1 LRLLGG
7 ITPVVQ
13 RPWGYL
19 PHIARAPA
27 CGRAKHHRPYFIL
40 FILLTFFATIANLDK
55 QDALDGL
62 SAHFLFVISL
72 MDLREVLETAVI
84 GLGYE
89 LVDLEMSN
97 HGKLLR
103 VFIDKTGGI
112 NVGDCSLVSN
122 HLIRLFAVEN
132 LVYDRLEVSSP
143 GLDRVLKK
151 QADFERFAG
160 EKAQIKVRLPVSG
173 QRNFVGVLR
182 GINGGFLQLEVDGR
196 MLSLDLA
203 NLEKARLI
211 PNI

>member
-1 LRLLGG
+1 M
-7 ITPVVQ
+7 
-13 RPWGYL
+13 
-19 PHIARAPA
+19 
-27 CGRAKHHRPYFIL
+27 
-40 FILLTFFATIANLDK
+40 
-55 QDALDGL
+55 
-62 SAHFLFVISL
+62 FVILL
-72 MDLREVLETAVI
+72 MDLREVVETAVI

-112 NVGDCSLVSN
+112 NVGDCALVSN

-132 LVYDRLEVSSP
+132 LVYEKLEVSSP

-151 QADFERFAG
+151 RSDFERFAG
-160 EKAQIKVRLPVSG
+160 ERAQIKVRMPISG

-182 GINGGFLQLEVDGR
+182 GVNGGFLQLEVDGR
-196 MLSLDLA
+196 MLSLDMA

-211 PNI
+211 PNL

>member
-1 LRLLGG
+1 M
-7 ITPVVQ
+7 
-13 RPWGYL
+13 
-19 PHIARAPA
+19 
-27 CGRAKHHRPYFIL
+27 
-40 FILLTFFATIANLDK
+40 
-55 QDALDGL
+55 
-62 SAHFLFVISL
+62 FVILL
-72 MDLREVLETAVI
+72 MDLREVVETAVI

-112 NVGDCSLVSN
+112 NVGDCALVSN

-132 LVYDRLEVSSP
+132 LVYEKLEVSSP

-151 QADFERFAG
+151 RSDFERFAG
-160 EKAQIKVRLPVSG
+160 ERAQIKVRMPISG

-196 MLSLDLA
+196 MLSLDMA

-211 PNI
+211 PNL

>member
-1 LRLLGG
+1 
-7 ITPVVQ
+7 
-13 RPWGYL
+13 
-19 PHIARAPA
+19 
-27 CGRAKHHRPYFIL
+27 
-40 FILLTFFATIANLDK
+40 
-55 QDALDGL
+55 
-62 SAHFLFVISL
+62 

-89 LVDLEMSN
+89 LVDLEISN
-97 HGKLLR
+97 HGKVLR

-112 NVGDCSLVSN
+112 NVGDCALVSN

-151 QADFERFAG
+151 QSDFERFAG

-211 PNI
+211 PNL

>member
-1 LRLLGG
+1 MGFQPIFCL
-7 ITPVVQ
+7 
-13 RPWGYL
+13 W
-19 PHIARAPA
+19 
-27 CGRAKHHRPYFIL
+27 C
-40 FILLTFFATIANLDK
+40 
-55 QDALDGL
+55 
-62 SAHFLFVISL
+62 S

-112 NVGDCSLVSN
+112 NVGDCALVSN

-132 LVYDRLEVSSP
+132 LVYEKLEVSSP

-151 QADFERFAG
+151 RSDFVRFAG
-160 EKAQIKVRLPVSG
+160 ERAQIKVRMPISG

-196 MLSLDLA
+196 MLSLDMA

-211 PNI
+211 PNL

>member
-1 LRLLGG
+1 MGFQPIFCL
-7 ITPVVQ
+7 
-13 RPWGYL
+13 WC
-19 PHIARAPA
+19 A
-27 CGRAKHHRPYFIL
+27 
-40 FILLTFFATIANLDK
+40 
-55 QDALDGL
+55 
-62 SAHFLFVISL
+62 

-112 NVGDCSLVSN
+112 SVGDCALVSN

-132 LVYDRLEVSSP
+132 IVYDRLEVSSP

-151 QADFERFAG
+151 HSDFERFAG
-160 EKAQIKVRLPVSG
+160 ERAQIKVRLPVSG

-196 MLSLDLA
+196 MLSLELA

-211 PNI
+211 PNL

>member
-1 LRLLGG
+1 M
-7 ITPVVQ
+7 
-13 RPWGYL
+13 
-19 PHIARAPA
+19 
-27 CGRAKHHRPYFIL
+27 
-40 FILLTFFATIANLDK
+40 
-55 QDALDGL
+55 
-62 SAHFLFVISL
+62 FVILL
-72 MDLREVLETAVI
+72 MDLREVVETAVI

-112 NVGDCSLVSN
+112 NVGDCALVSN
-122 HLIRLFAVEN
+122 HLIRLCAVEN
-132 LVYDRLEVSSP
+132 LVYEKLEVSSP

-151 QADFERFAG
+151 RSDFERFAG
-160 EKAQIKVRLPVSG
+160 ERAQIKVRMPISG

-196 MLSLDLA
+196 MLSLDMA

-211 PNI
+211 PNL

>member
-1 LRLLGG
+1 
-7 ITPVVQ
+7 
-13 RPWGYL
+13 
-19 PHIARAPA
+19 
-27 CGRAKHHRPYFIL
+27 
-40 FILLTFFATIANLDK
+40 
-55 QDALDGL
+55 
-62 SAHFLFVISL
+62 

-112 NVGDCSLVSN
+112 SVGDCALVSN

-132 LVYDRLEVSSP
+132 IVYDRLEVSSP

-151 QADFERFAG
+151 HSDFERFAG
-160 EKAQIKVRLPVSG
+160 ERAQIKVRLPVSG

-196 MLSLDLA
+196 MLSLELA

-211 PNI
+211 PNL

>member
-1 LRLLGG
+1 
-7 ITPVVQ
+7 
-13 RPWGYL
+13 
-19 PHIARAPA
+19 
-27 CGRAKHHRPYFIL
+27 
-40 FILLTFFATIANLDK
+40 
-55 QDALDGL
+55 
-62 SAHFLFVISL
+62 

-112 NVGDCSLVSN
+112 NVGDCALVSN

-132 LVYDRLEVSSP
+132 LVYEKLEVSSP

-151 QADFERFAG
+151 RSDFVRFAG
-160 EKAQIKVRLPVSG
+160 ERAQIKVRMPISG

-196 MLSLDLA
+196 MLSLDMA

-211 PNI
+211 PNL

>member
-1 LRLLGG
+1 MGFQPIFCL
-7 ITPVVQ
+7 
-13 RPWGYL
+13 WC
-19 PHIARAPA
+19 A
-27 CGRAKHHRPYFIL
+27 
-40 FILLTFFATIANLDK
+40 
-55 QDALDGL
+55 
-62 SAHFLFVISL
+62 

-112 NVGDCSLVSN
+112 NVGDCALVSN

-132 LVYDRLEVSSP
+132 IDYERLEVSSP

-151 QADFERFAG
+151 HSDFERFAG
-160 EKAQIKVRLPVSG
+160 ERAQIKVRLPVSG

-211 PNI
+211 PNL